1 MCDKQQKANGEER
14 AAVTVIFE
22 CDEAIFVGSSEIAR
36 YSAPNVNVLM
46 HMIAPPAVW
55 LQRDPFWIHQN
66 CDRNQQLASLMLWI
80 RRVILMNY
88 KDCIVHAIQRLP
100 PRAHG
105 VLVSR
110 PLSMREAL
118 GSIPNVSIFVVLL
131 MSIRMVHINDHWWIF
146 VSKCSIPAKSNYES
160 AFVIILVARSYRS
173 NCDEKL

>member
-1 MCDKQQKANGEER
+1 MCDKQQEANGEER

-22 CDEAIFVGSSEIAR
+22 CDEAIFVGSSEIPR

-46 HMIAPPAVW
+46 HMIDPPAVW

-88 KDCIVHAIQRLP
+88 KYCNVHAVQKLP
-100 PRAHG
+100 PRAHC
-105 VLVSR
+105 VVVSH

-118 GSIPNVSIFVVLL
+118 GSTPSVSIFDVLL
-131 MSIRMVHINDHWWIF
+131 MSIRRVHINYHWCIF
-146 VSKCSIPAKSNYES
+146 VSKCSIAAKSNYES
-160 AFVIILVARSYRS
+160 AFVIILFARSYRS